1 MTEIGEHPGAP
12 EPPPVWF
19 LRLAAGVEA
28 AVPAALAVLLWFGVH
43 SRLAGEPWWS
53 KFNVAAAPFFG
64 DRVYYLGL
72 GRATLCGAALLLL
85 MYCALGILYG
95 FLAGG
100 RTTARAFLRAALWL
114 TCWHYFSQQYVWPR
128 LDPDAAPY
136 FPVSATVPAH
146 AAAAILLARL
156 PAAFRR
162 LSAMAHGG
170 DSGDAAPPEP
180 EAAGAPDCAGGAE
193 TRQEGEAPSS
203 PSAPDC

>member
-1 MTEIGEHPGAP
+1 MPEIGGHPGAP

-43 SRLAGEPWWS
+43 SRLMGEPWWS

-64 DRVYYLGL
+64 GRVYYLGF
-72 GRATLCGAALLLL
+72 GRATVCGVALLLL
-85 MYCALGILYG
+85 LYCVLGILYA

-114 TCWHYFSQQYVWPR
+114 TCWHFFSQQYLWPR

-136 FPVSATVPAH
+136 FPPSATAPAH

-162 LSAMAHGG
+162 LSAMAHH
-170 DSGDAAPPEP
+170 GDARGVPEPEP
-180 EAAGAPDCAGGAE
+180 EAAATSDSAAGAE
-193 TRQEGEAPSS
+193 SLQAGKEPPP

>member
-1 MTEIGEHPGAP
+1 MPEIGGHPGAP

-28 AVPAALAVLLWFGVH
+28 AVPAALAGLLWLGVH
-43 SRLAGEPWWS
+43 SRLTGEPWWS

-85 MYCALGILYG
+85 LYCALGILYG
-95 FLAGG
+95 FLADG
-100 RTTARAFLRAALWL
+100 RTTTRAFLRAALWL
-114 TCWHYFSQQYVWPR
+114 ACWHFFSQQYVWPR
-128 LDPDAAPY
+128 LGPDSAPY
-136 FPVSATVPAH
+136 FPPSATAPAH
-146 AAAAILLARL
+146 AAAAILLARF
-156 PAAFRR
+156 PAVFRR

-170 DSGDAAPPEP
+170 VAPGAAPPEP
-180 EAAGAPDCAGGAE
+180 EEAGTQGGISKAENRQAGE
-193 TRQEGEAPSS
+193 EPSS